1 MQSMAKYFKKMTRL
15 KTPLVLAII
24 VALFVISCR
33 DDLQENKY
41 ERPEWLAGKVYSQIL
56 EFPELSTFAQCLE
69 LTGYDTII
77 NVSGSYTVFAP
88 SNEAFNNW
96 FTQNPNYSKVEDIP
110 KEELDQLVKY
120 HILQN
125 AWSKQQL
132 RSLDVFGWIDTL
144 DLNNNKPRGFK
155 RETLLRN
162 DNRKFGWTQTGERN
176 TLRPVILDTTS
187 ANLHRRVITD
197 SRKYAPI
204 FFSQYLNIYDLSPN
218 DYQFYFDRSFEGSP
232 NLYFANA
239 KITSEEIFSENGFVY
254 IVDQVVEPL
263 KNAYQILEKGTE
275 STSYREFFN
284 LVNHFPSFSFN
295 EGETNKQPGAQ
306 QGLTVDSLFDL
317 TFPELAFNLTN
328 ERTKAPAGVVGL
340 PSNVTYRYH
349 HGIVAPT
356 DEAFN
361 ELIDTYIKIPNGWG
375 SLNGAPDNIKR
386 IIANTHLSV
395 NPVYPSDFTTGFYNG
410 EFDLVK
416 LEPSE
421 IIHKEF
427 GSNSTFIGVS
437 KAIVPRAFSSV
448 TGPVYLQQG
457 FRRVMTAIEQ
467 AGLLSA
473 LKRQNQNY
481 MFFVESDANTRLD
494 SSLIYNEITD
504 NFYVFMISP
513 GADPQRFNL
522 DLNDLRI
529 LLMSHVAAR
538 QPRGIARKEF
548 LPNLSGSYIVV
559 NNETGEVSGTAPTT
573 RGYKGGTEVPE
584 FPRILSATADN
595 GTTYEINNWFSFTAT
610 SIYNRIQSTYP
621 KFHALLQQA
630 GLSSDKEFRYNF
642 LSDSEFY
649 TIFVPNAEA
658 LDSLDFASMTKEEL
672 QKLLML
678 HFVQGEL
685 IFTDGS
691 SAPRYFETTRI
702 DEKSTPF
709 STVNTQLYIEPGID
723 VIRFKDK
730 TGAVYSEVEESVN
743 TNMLT
748 GINLGESNDV
758 FSNIFN
764 NAVIHEIDRVLV
776 FGEVDTQ

>member
-1 MQSMAKYFKKMTRL
+1 MQSMAKYFKDMTRL
-15 KTPLVLAII
+15 KSPVVLVTI
-24 VALFVISCR
+24 VALFIMSCR
-33 DDLQENKY
+33 DDLEVNKY
-41 ERPEWLAGKVYSQIL
+41 ERPDWLVGKVYSQIQ
-56 EFPELSTFAQCLE
+56 EIPELSTFAQCLE

-88 SNEAFNNW
+88 SNDAFNTW
-96 FTQNPNYSKVEDIP
+96 FTQNPNYNRVEDIP
-110 KEELDQLVKY
+110 KEELEQLVKY

-144 DLNNNKPRGFK
+144 DINNNKPRGFK

-176 TLRPVILDTTS
+176 TLRPVIIDTTNTS
-187 ANLHRRVITD
+187 MHRRVITD

-204 FFSQYLNIYDLSPN
+204 FFSQYLSIYDLSPN

-232 NLYFANA
+232 NLYFSNA
-239 KITSEEIFSENGFVY
+239 KITSDEIFSENGFVY

-263 KNAYQILEKGTE
+263 KNAYQILENGNE
-275 STSYREFFN
+275 NASYKEYFD
-284 LVNHFPSFSFN
+284 LVNHFPAFTFN
-295 EGETNKQPGAQ
+295 EVETNKQPGAQ
-306 QGLTVDSLFDL
+306 QGLAVDSLFDL
-317 TFPELAFNLTN
+317 TFPELTFNLTN

-349 HGIVAPT
+349 HGMVAPT

-395 NPVYPSDFTTGFYNG
+395 NPVYPSDFSKGFYNG
-410 EFDLVK
+410 ELDLVK
-416 LEPSE
+416 LDASE
-421 IIHKEF
+421 IVHKEF
-427 GSNSTFIGVS
+427 GSNSTFVGIN

-457 FRRVMTAIEQ
+457 FRKVMTAIEQ

-473 LKRQNQNY
+473 LKRQNRDY
-481 MFFVESDANTRLD
+481 MFFVESDANTRVD
-494 SSLIYNEITD
+494 SSLIYNEITEV
-504 NFYVFMISP
+504 FSVFMINP
-513 GADPQRFNL
+513 GTNPQRFTLN
-522 DLNDLRI
+522 LNDLRI
-529 LLMSHVAAR
+529 LLMSHVATR
-538 QPRGIARKEF
+538 QPLGMARKEF
-548 LPNLSGSYIVV
+548 LPNLSGSYIIV
-559 NNETGEVSGTAPTT
+559 NNGTGEVSGTAPTT
-573 RGYKGGTEVPE
+573 RGYRGSSTVQE
-584 FPRILSATADN
+584 FPRVLSSTADN
-595 GTTYEINNWFSFTAT
+595 GTTYEINNWFSFAAT
-610 SIYNRIQSTYP
+610 SIFNRIQSTYP
-621 KFHALLQQA
+621 RFHALLQQA
-630 GLSSDKEFRYNF
+630 GLSSNQEFRYNF
-642 LSDSEFY
+642 LSDNEFY

-658 LDSLDFASMTKEEL
+658 LDALDVSSMTKEQL

-691 SAPRYFETTRI
+691 TNPRYFETTRI

-709 STVNTQLYIEPGID
+709 STVNTLLYVEPGID
-723 VIRFKDK
+723 VIRFRAKD
-730 TGAVYSEVEESVN
+730 GAVYSEVEESAN

-748 GINLGESNDV
+748 GINLGASNDN

-764 NAVIHEIDRVLV
+764 NAVIHEIDRVLL

>member
-1 MQSMAKYFKKMTRL
+1 MAKNLRKKTRL
-15 KTPLVLAII
+15 KIQHLLAIM
-24 VALFVISCR
+24 VALSVLSCR
-33 DDLQENKY
+33 DDLKESKY
-41 ERPEWLAGKVYSQIL
+41 ERPDWLAGKVYSQIL

-88 SNEAFNNW
+88 SNEAFDKW
-96 FTQNPNYSKVEDIP
+96 FAQKPGWNRVEDIP
-110 KEELDQLVKY
+110 ADELNQLVKY
-120 HILQN
+120 HIVQN

-155 RETLLRN
+155 RETLLRE
-162 DNRKFGWTQTGERN
+162 DNRKYGWTQIGERR
-176 TLRPVILDTTS
+176 TLRPVILDTLKS
-187 ANLHRRVITD
+187 SMHRRVITD
-197 SRKYAPI
+197 SRKYAPV
-204 FFSQYLNIYDLSPN
+204 FFGEYLNIYDLTRN
-218 DYQFYFDRSFEGSP
+218 DYEFYFNRPFEGAA
-232 NLYFANA
+232 NLYYGNA
-239 KITSEEIFSENGFVY
+239 KISSDEIFSENGFVY
-254 IVDQVVEPL
+254 IVDEVVEPMR
-263 KNAYQILEKGTE
+263 NAYQILEEETDNV
-275 STSYREFFN
+275 SYRQFLD
-284 LVNHFPSFSFN
+284 LVNLFPSFSFN
-295 EGETNKQPGAQ
+295 EDETNKQPGAQ
-306 QGLTVDSLFDL
+306 QGLMVDSLFDL
-317 TFPELAFNLTN
+317 SFPELTFNITN
-328 ERTKAPAGVVGL
+328 ERTNPPAGVVGL

-349 HGIVAPT
+349 HGVVAPT

-361 ELIDTYIKIPNGWG
+361 ELVDTYIKIPNGWG

-395 NPVYPSDFTTGFYNG
+395 NPVYPTDFSDGFYNG

-416 LEPSE
+416 IEPAD
-421 IIHKEF
+421 IVHKEF
-427 GSNSTFIGVS
+427 GSNSTFIGLS
-437 KAIVPRAFSSV
+437 KAIVPRAFSSI

-457 FRRVMTAIEQ
+457 FRKVMLAIEQ

-473 LKRQNQNY
+473 LKRQNQDY
-481 MFFVESDANTRLD
+481 MFFVESDQNTRID
-494 SSLIYNEITD
+494 SSLIYNEV
-504 NFYVFMISP
+504 NEVFSVFMISP
-513 GADPQRFNL
+513 GAIPQQFVL
-522 DLNDLRI
+522 SQNDLRI
-529 LLMSHVAAR
+529 LLMSHVATR

-559 NNETGEVSGTAPTT
+559 DNETGEVSGTAPTT
-573 RGYKGGTEVPE
+573 RGYKGSSTVAE
-584 FPRILSATADN
+584 FPRVLSSTADN
-595 GTTYEINNWFSFTAT
+595 GTTYEINNWFSFSAT
-610 SIYNRIQSTYP
+610 SIYNRIQSSFP

-630 GLSSDKEFRYNF
+630 GLSVDKEFRYNF
-642 LSDSEFY
+642 LSDNEFY
-649 TIFVPNAEA
+649 TVFVPSAEA
-658 LDSLDFASMTKEEL
+658 LDAVDVSSMTKEEL
-672 QKLLML
+672 QKMLML

-709 STVNTQLYIEPGID
+709 STVYTQLYVDPGID
-723 VIRFKDK
+723 IIRFKDK
-730 TGAVYSEVEESVN
+730 SGAVYTEVEESDN
-743 TNMLT
+743 TNVLT

>member
-1 MQSMAKYFKKMTRL
+1 MTGL
-15 KTPLVLAII
+15 KTPFLLAVI
-24 VALFVISCR
+24 VALSVLGCR
-33 DDLQENKY
+33 DDLQEDKY

-56 EFPELSTFAQCLE
+56 EYPELSTFAQCLE

-88 SNEAFNNW
+88 SNEAFSSW
-96 FTQNPNYSKVEDIP
+96 LTQKPEWNSVENIP
-110 KEELDQLVKY
+110 ADELNQLVKY
-120 HILQN
+120 HIVQN

-155 RETLLRN
+155 RETLLR
-162 DNRKFGWTQTGERN
+162 DENRKYGWTQVGERN
-176 TLRPVILDTTS
+176 DLRPIIQDTLNAS
-187 ANLHRRVITD
+187 MYRRVITD
-197 SRKYAPI
+197 SRKYAPV
-204 FFSQYLNIYDLSPN
+204 FYSEYLNIYDLTRD
-218 DYQFYFDRSFEGSP
+218 DYEFYFNRPFEGAA
-232 NLYFANA
+232 NLYYGNA
-239 KITSEEIFSENGFVY
+239 RISSDEIFSENGFVY

-263 KNAYQILEKGTE
+263 NNAYQLLENSRGNE
-275 STSYREFFN
+275 SYAQFLD
-284 LVNHFPSFSFN
+284 LVNYFPSFSYN
-295 EGETNKQPGAQ
+295 DDETNKQPGASE
-306 QGLTVDSLFDL
+306 GLAVDSLFNL
-317 TFPELAFNLTN
+317 TFPELTFNLTS

-340 PSNVTYRYH
+340 PENVTYRYH
-349 HGIVAPT
+349 HGMVAPT

-395 NPVYPSDFTTGFYNG
+395 NPVYPSDFTKGFYNG

-427 GSNSTFIGVS
+427 GSNSTFIGLS

-457 FRRVMTAIEQ
+457 FRKVMTAIEQ

-473 LKRQNQNY
+473 LKRQNQDY
-481 MFFVESDANTRLD
+481 MFFVESDANTRVD
-494 SSLIYNEITD
+494 SSLIYNETTES
-504 NFYVFMISP
+504 FSVFMISP
-513 GADPQRFNL
+513 GTAPQQFFL
-522 DLNDLRI
+522 SQNDLRS
-529 LLMSHVAAR
+529 LLMSHVATR
-538 QPRGIARKEF
+538 QPRGMARKEF
-548 LPNLSGSYIVV
+548 LPNLSGSFIVV

-573 RGYKGGTEVPE
+573 RGYRGAAIVQE
-584 FPRILSATADN
+584 FPQVLSAAADN
-595 GTTYEINNWFSFTAT
+595 GTTYEINNWFSFSGT
-610 SIYNRIQSTYP
+610 SIYNRLQSSYP

-630 GLSSDKEFRYNF
+630 GLAIDREFRYNF
-642 LSDSEFY
+642 LSDNEFY
-649 TIFVPNAEA
+649 TIFVPGAEA
-658 LDSLDFASMTKEEL
+658 LDTLDISSLTQEEL
-672 QKLLML
+672 QQLLML

-691 SAPRYFETTRI
+691 SAPGYFETTRI

-709 STVNTQLYIEPGID
+709 STVYTQLYVEPDID
-723 VIRFKDK
+723 VIRLKDK
-730 TGAVYSEVEESVN
+730 EGSVYAAVEESGRA
-743 TNMLT
+743 NMLT

-764 NAVIHEIDRVLV
+764 NAVIHEIDRVLS

>member
-1 MQSMAKYFKKMTRL
+1 MAKYFKKMTRL
-15 KTPLVLAII
+15 KTPFVLAII
-24 VALFVISCR
+24 VALFVMSCR
-33 DDLQENKY
+33 DDLQDSKY
-41 ERPEWLAGKVYSQIL
+41 ERPDWLAGKVYSQIL
-56 EFPELSTFAQCLE
+56 EYPELSTFAQCLE

-88 SNEAFNNW
+88 SNEAFNSW
-96 FTQNPNYSKVEDIP
+96 FSQNPNYGKVEDIP
-110 KEELDQLVKY
+110 KDKLDELVKY

-155 RETLLRN
+155 RETLLRT

-176 TLRPVILDTTS
+176 TLRPVIVDT
-187 ANLHRRVITD
+187 ANANMQRRVITD
-197 SRKYAPI
+197 SRKYAPV
-204 FFSQYLNIYDLSPN
+204 FFSQYLSIYDLTPN

-239 KITSEEIFSENGFVY
+239 KITSDEIFSENGFVY
-254 IVDQVVEPL
+254 IIDQVVDPL
-263 KNAYQILEKGTE
+263 KNAYQILEDGTE
-275 STSYREFFN
+275 NVSYQEFLD

-295 EGETNKQPGAQ
+295 ESETNKQPGAQ
-306 QGLTVDSLFDL
+306 QGLEVDSLFDL
-317 TFPELAFNLTN
+317 TFPELTFNITN
-328 ERTKAPAGVVGL
+328 ERTKAPAGVAGL

-349 HGIVAPT
+349 HGMVAPT
-356 DEAFN
+356 DQAFN
-361 ELIDTYIKIPNGWG
+361 ELIDTYIRIPNGWG
-375 SLNGAPDNIKR
+375 SLDGAPDNIKR

-395 NPVYPSDFTTGFYNG
+395 NPVYPSDFSEGFYNG
-410 EFDLVK
+410 ELDLIK
-416 LEPSE
+416 LDLAE
-421 IIHKEF
+421 IVHKEF
-427 GSNSTFIGVS
+427 GSNSTFIGINE
-437 KAIVPRAFSSV
+437 AIVPRAFSSV
-448 TGPVYLQQG
+448 TGPIYLQQG
-457 FRRVMTAIEQ
+457 FRKVMTAIEQ

-473 LKRQNQNY
+473 LKRQNRDY
-481 MFFVESDANTRLD
+481 MFFVESDANSRLD
-494 SSLIYNEITD
+494 SSLVYNETTED
-504 NFYVFMISP
+504 FFVFLISP
-513 GADPQRFNL
+513 GSTPQRL
-522 DLNDLRI
+522 TLSLNDLRI
-529 LLMSHVAAR
+529 LLMSHVATR
-538 QPRGIARKEF
+538 QPQGFARKEF

-559 NNETGEVSGTAPTT
+559 NNETGEISGTAPTT
-573 RGYKGGTEVPE
+573 IGYKGGTTVQE
-584 FPRILSATADN
+584 FPRVLSSTTDN
-595 GTTYEINNWFSFTAT
+595 GTTYEINNWFSFSAT
-610 SIYNRIQSTYP
+610 SIYNRIQSSFP

-649 TIFVPNAEA
+649 SIFIPSGEA
-658 LDSLDFASMTKEEL
+658 LDALDVSSMTKEEL

-691 SAPRYFETTRI
+691 STPRYFETTRI

-709 STVNTQLYIEPGID
+709 STVNTQLYVEPDID

-730 TGAVYSEVEESVN
+730 EGAIFTEVVESSN

-748 GINLGESNDV
+748 GINLGETNDV